1 MRESTLLLLQGL
13 RSRASVSG
21 PHPEPGLWPAG
32 VACPAERTRDLAKAA
47 GKRGGNGARGAM
59 LTPVWEEGCSKYKL
73 FTQAMRCSSPLCGGE
88 SKNGREGE
96 RARTGEKGKEQERER
111 RGETERKEGASGD
124 GPGTEARRG
133 PGILLGL
140 EKRIL
145 PNNGGLGTTCR
156 RLRPTEGR
164 SPTSP
169 AHWRSCPSPLPS
181 AFTVN
186 CFWRSV

>member
-96 RARTGEKGKEQERER
+96 RARTGEKGRD
-111 RGETERKEGASGD
+111 RKERGGIRRQAGD
-124 GPGTEARRG
+124 GGEEGTGDTARFGKENLTKQRRAG
-133 PGILLGL
+133 DHVQAAQAD
-140 EKRIL
+140 
-145 PNNGGLGTTCR
+145 GGQVPDFP
-156 RLRPTEGR
+156 RPLALMSIT
-164 SPTSP
+164 PP
-169 AHWRSCPSPLPS
+169 I
-181 AFTVN
+181 
-186 CFWRSV
+186 CFYG

>member
-73 FTQAMRCSSPLCGGE
+73 FTQAMRCSSPVWGREQERERVGE
-88 SKNGREGE
+88 SKNAREGE
-96 RARTGEKGKEQERER
+96 RARTGEKGRDRKERGGIRR
-111 RGETERKEGASGD
+111 RGGD
-124 GPGTEARRG
+124 GGEEGTGDTARFGKENLTKQRRAG
-133 PGILLGL
+133 DHVQAAQAD
-140 EKRIL
+140 
-145 PNNGGLGTTCR
+145 GGR
-156 RLRPTEGR
+156 VPDFPRPLALMSIT
-164 SPTSP
+164 PP
-169 AHWRSCPSPLPS
+169 I
-181 AFTVN
+181 
-186 CFWRSV
+186 CFYG